1 MLLGAT
7 FLDFL
12 WSLIIIFFMV
22 AFFFILFQVL
32 VDIFRRDDASGGKK
46 TLWVLFVIFLPFLG
60 VLVYLIANHE
70 GMAARNVREVRQS
83 QQQFESYVKDVAGS
97 GGPADQIGKAK
108 DLLDQG
114 AITQEEF
121 DSIKAKALAT

>member
-22 AFFFILFQVL
+22 AFFMILFQVI

-46 TLWVLFVIFLPFLG
+46 ALWILFVIFLPVLG
-60 VLVYLIANHE
+60 VLVYLIANSQE
-70 GMAARNVREVRQS
+70 MAERKLGEVQRS
-83 QQQFESYVKDVAGS
+83 QEQFDSYVKDVAAGA
-97 GGPADQIGKAK
+97 GPADQIAKAK

-114 AITQEEF
+114 AITQVEF
-121 DSIKAKALAT
+121 DSIKAKALT